1 MKLNTIADKASIK
14 KPKRVG
20 RGIGSGTG
28 KTSGAGHK
36 GQKSRSGVAIKG
48 FEGGQMPLHR
58 RLPKRGFKN
67 RFRTEYSVINIGDI
81 DKAISD
87 KKIDSKK
94 VITNEA
100 FFKAG
105 LIRNKNVLVKIL
117 GNGKT
122 NHSLNLRVDK
132 ASKSAIKLISDK
144 KGKID
149 YNEKVQRTEK
159 KLSKDGS
166 ISKEEIEQIKD
177 GTVKNDIYPI
187 KHLLMHFSV

>member
-1 MKLNTIADKASIK
+1 MKLNTIVDKASIK

-81 DKAISD
+81 DKAITD
-87 KKIDSKK
+87 KKIDAKK
-94 VITNEA
+94 EITNED

-122 NHSLNLRVDK
+122 NHSLNLKVDK
-132 ASKSAIKLISDK
+132 ASQSAIKLISDK

-149 YNEKVQRTEK
+149 YKAKIQKKVIKEEKVK
-159 KLSKDGS
+159 K
-166 ISKEEIEQIKD
+166 
-177 GTVKNDIYPI
+177 N
-187 KHLLMHFSV
+187 

>member
-1 MKLNTIADKASIK
+1 MKLNTIVDKASIK

-94 VITNEA
+94 IITNED

-122 NHSLNLRVDK
+122 NHSLNLKVDK
-132 ASKSAIKLISDK
+132 ASQSAIKLISDK

-149 YNEKVQRTEK
+149 YNEKVQKKTEK
-159 KLSKDGS
+159 KV
-166 ISKEEIEQIKD
+166 SKEEK
-177 GTVKNDIYPI
+177 VKKN
-187 KHLLMHFSV
+187 

>member
-1 MKLNTIADKASIK
+1 MKLNTIVDKASIK

-81 DKAISD
+81 DKAITD
-87 KKIDSKK
+87 KKIDAKK
-94 VITNEA
+94 EITNED

-122 NHSLNLRVDK
+122 NHSLNLKVDK
-132 ASKSAIKLISDK
+132 ASQGAIKLISNK

-149 YNEKVQRTEK
+149 YNEKVQKKAEK
-159 KLSKDGS
+159 KV
-166 ISKEEIEQIKD
+166 SKEEK
-177 GTVKNDIYPI
+177 VKKN
-187 KHLLMHFSV
+187 

>member
-1 MKLNTIADKASIK
+1 MKLNTIVDKASIK
-14 KPKRVG
+14 KSKRVG

-87 KKIDSKK
+87 KKIDEKK
-94 VITNEA
+94 IITNEE
-100 FFKAG
+100 FFNAG
-105 LIRNKNVLVKIL
+105 LIRNKKVLVKIL

-122 NHSLNLRVDK
+122 NLSLNLKVDK
-132 ASKSAIKLISDK
+132 ASQSAIKLISDK
-144 KGKID
+144 KGKIE
-149 YNEKVQRTEK
+149 YNEKVQKKAEK
-159 KLSKDGS
+159 KVR
-166 ISKEEIEQIKD
+166 KEEK
-177 GTVKNDIYPI
+177 VKKN
-187 KHLLMHFSV
+187 

>member
-1 MKLNTIADKASIK
+1 MKLNTIVDKASIK
-14 KPKRVG
+14 KPKRIG

-67 RFRTEYSVINIGDI
+67 RFRTEYSVINVGDI
-81 DKAISD
+81 DKAITD
-87 KKIDSKK
+87 KKIDAKK
-94 VITNEA
+94 EITNED

-122 NHSLNLRVDK
+122 NHSLNLKVDK
-132 ASKSAIKLISDK
+132 ASQSAVKLISDK
-144 KGKID
+144 KGKIV
-149 YNEKVQRTEK
+149 YNEKFQKKAEK
-159 KLSKDGS
+159 KV
-166 ISKEEIEQIKD
+166 SKEEK
-177 GTVKNDIYPI
+177 VKKN
-187 KHLLMHFSV
+187 

>member
-1 MKLNTIADKASIK
+1 MKLNTIVDKASIK
-14 KPKRVG
+14 KSKRVG

-81 DKAISD
+81 DKAITD
-87 KKIDSKK
+87 KKIDAKK
-94 VITNEA
+94 EITNED

-122 NHSLNLRVDK
+122 NHSLNLKVDK
-132 ASKSAIKLISDK
+132 ASQSAIKLISDK
-144 KGKID
+144 KGKIV
-149 YNEKVQRTEK
+149 YNEKAQKKAEK
-159 KLSKDGS
+159 KV
-166 ISKEEIEQIKD
+166 SKEEK
-177 GTVKNDIYPI
+177 VKNN
-187 KHLLMHFSV
+187 

>member
-1 MKLNTIADKASIK
+1 MKLNSIVDKASIK

-94 VITNEA
+94 IITNED
-100 FFKAG
+100 FFNAG

-122 NHSLNLRVDK
+122 NHSLNLKVDK

-149 YNEKVQRTEK
+149 YNEKVQKTEK
-159 KLSKDGS
+159 KVSK
-166 ISKEEIEQIKD
+166 KEKIK
-177 GTVKNDIYPI
+177 KN
-187 KHLLMHFSV
+187 

>member
-1 MKLNTIADKASIK
+1 MKLNTIVDKASIK

-81 DKAISD
+81 DKAISE

-94 VITNEA
+94 IITNED
-100 FFKAG
+100 FFNAG

-122 NHSLNLRVDK
+122 NHSLNLKVDK
-132 ASKSAIKLISDK
+132 ASQSAIKLISDK

-149 YNEKVQRTEK
+149 YNVKVQKKAEKKVIKEEKVK
-159 KLSKDGS
+159 K
-166 ISKEEIEQIKD
+166 
-177 GTVKNDIYPI
+177 N
-187 KHLLMHFSV
+187 

>member
-1 MKLNTIADKASIK
+1 MKLNTIVDKASIK

-81 DKAISD
+81 DKAITD
-87 KKIDSKK
+87 KKIDAKK
-94 VITNEA
+94 EITNED

-122 NHSLNLRVDK
+122 NHSLNLKVDK
-132 ASKSAIKLISDK
+132 ASQSAIKLISDK
-144 KGKID
+144 KGKIV
-149 YNEKVQRTEK
+149 YNEKVQKKAEK
-159 KLSKDGS
+159 KV
-166 ISKEEIEQIKD
+166 SKEEK
-177 GTVKNDIYPI
+177 VKKN
-187 KHLLMHFSV
+187 

>member
-1 MKLNTIADKASIK
+1 MKLNTIVDKASTK

-81 DKAISD
+81 DKAIKD
-87 KKIDSKK
+87 KKIDAKK
-94 VITNEA
+94 IITNED
-100 FFKAG
+100 FCNAG
-105 LIRNKNVLVKIL
+105 LISNKTVLVKIL

-122 NHSLNLRVDK
+122 DHSLNLKVDK
-132 ASKSAIKLISDK
+132 ASQSAIKLISDK

-149 YNEKVQRTEK
+149 YNEKVQKTEK
-159 KLSKDGS
+159 KVN
-166 ISKEEIEQIKD
+166 KEEK
-177 GTVKNDIYPI
+177 VKKN
-187 KHLLMHFSV
+187 

>member
-1 MKLNTIADKASIK
+1 MKLNTIVDKASVK

-87 KKIDSKK
+87 KKIDAKK
-94 VITNEA
+94 IITNED
-100 FFKAG
+100 FCNAG

-117 GNGKT
+117 GNGKI
-122 NHSLNLRVDK
+122 NHSLNLKVDK
-132 ASKSAIKLISDK
+132 ASQSAIKLISDK
-144 KGKID
+144 KGKIE
-149 YNEKVQRTEK
+149 YNEKIQKKVEK
-159 KLSKDGS
+159 KV
-166 ISKEEIEQIKD
+166 SKEEK
-177 GTVKNDIYPI
+177 VKNN
-187 KHLLMHFSV
+187 

>member
-1 MKLNTIADKASIK
+1 MKLNTIVDKASIK

-67 RFRTEYSVINIGDI
+67 RFRTEYSVINIGVI
-81 DKAISD
+81 DKAVND
-87 KKIDSKK
+87 KKIDAKK
-94 VITNEA
+94 IITNEDL
-100 FFKAG
+100 FNAG

-122 NHSLNLRVDK
+122 AHTLNLKVDK
-132 ASKSAIKLISDK
+132 ASQSAIKLINDK
-144 KGKID
+144 KGKIE
-149 YNEKVQRTEK
+149 YNEKVQKTEK
-159 KLSKDGS
+159 KVSK
-166 ISKEEIEQIKD
+166 KEKFK
-177 GTVKNDIYPI
+177 KN
-187 KHLLMHFSV
+187 

>member
-1 MKLNTIADKASIK
+1 MKLNTIVDKASIK
-14 KPKRVG
+14 KSKRVG

-81 DKAISD
+81 DKAITD
-87 KKIDSKK
+87 KKIDAKK
-94 VITNEA
+94 EITNED

-122 NHSLNLRVDK
+122 NHSLNLKVDK
-132 ASKSAIKLISDK
+132 ASQSAIKLISDK

-149 YNEKVQRTEK
+149 YNEKVQKKAEK
-159 KLSKDGS
+159 KV
-166 ISKEEIEQIKD
+166 SKEEK
-177 GTVKNDIYPI
+177 VKKN
-187 KHLLMHFSV
+187 

>member
-1 MKLNTIADKASIK
+1 MKLNTIVDKASIK
-14 KPKRVG
+14 KSKRVG

-81 DKAISD
+81 DKAVTD

-94 VITNEA
+94 IITNED

-117 GNGKT
+117 GNGKI
-122 NHSLNLRVDK
+122 NHILNLKVDK
-132 ASKSAIKLISDK
+132 ASQSAIKLISDK
-144 KGKID
+144 KGKIV
-149 YNEKVQRTEK
+149 YNEKAQKKAEK
-159 KLSKDGS
+159 KV
-166 ISKEEIEQIKD
+166 SKEEK
-177 GTVKNDIYPI
+177 VKNN
-187 KHLLMHFSV
+187 

>member
-1 MKLNTIADKASIK
+1 MRLNTIVDKASIK

-67 RFRTEYSVINIGDI
+67 RFRTEYSIINIGDI

-87 KKIDSKK
+87 NKIDAKK
-94 VITNEA
+94 TITNED

-117 GNGKT
+117 GEGKT
-122 NHSLNLRVDK
+122 NHSLYLKVDK
-132 ASKSAIKLISDK
+132 ASKSAINIVSEN
-144 KGKID
+144 KGKIE
-149 YNEKVQRTEK
+149 YNEKIQNTEK
-159 KLSKDGS
+159 KS
-166 ISKEEIEQIKD
+166 SKEEKEK
-177 GTVKNDIYPI
+177 KN
-187 KHLLMHFSV
+187 

>member
-1 MKLNTIADKASIK
+1 MKLNTIVDKASIK
-14 KPKRVG
+14 KSKRVG

-67 RFRTEYSVINIGDI
+67 RFRIEYSVINIGDI

-94 VITNEA
+94 IITNED

-122 NHSLNLRVDK
+122 NHSLNLKVDK
-132 ASKSAIKLISDK
+132 ASQSAIKLISDK

-149 YNEKVQRTEK
+149 YNEKVQKTEK
-159 KLSKDGS
+159 KVSK
-166 ISKEEIEQIKD
+166 KEK
-177 GTVKNDIYPI
+177 VKKN
-187 KHLLMHFSV
+187 

>member
-1 MKLNTIADKASIK
+1 MKLNTIVDKASIK

-67 RFRTEYSVINIGDI
+67 RFRTEYSVINISDI
-81 DKAISD
+81 DKAVSD

-94 VITNEA
+94 IITNED
-100 FFKAG
+100 FYNAG
-105 LIRNKNVLVKIL
+105 LIRNKNALVKIL

-122 NHSLNLRVDK
+122 NYSLNLKVDK
-132 ASKSAIKLISDK
+132 ASQSAIKLISDK

-149 YNEKVQRTEK
+149 YNKKVQK
-159 KLSKDGS
+159 KV
-166 ISKEEIEQIKD
+166 SKEEKIK
-177 GTVKNDIYPI
+177 K
-187 KHLLMHFSV
+187 S

>member
-1 MKLNTIADKASIK
+1 MKLNTIVDKASLK

-67 RFRTEYSVINIGDI
+67 RFRTEYSVINVGDI
-81 DKAISD
+81 DKAIND
-87 KKIDSKK
+87 KKIDAKK
-94 VITNEA
+94 IITKED
-100 FFKAG
+100 FFNAG

-117 GNGKT
+117 GAGKT
-122 NHSLNLRVDK
+122 NHSLNLKVDK
-132 ASKSAIKLISDK
+132 ASQSAIKIISDK
-144 KGKID
+144 KGNIE
-149 YNEKVQRTEK
+149 YNEKVHKIEK
-159 KLSKDGS
+159 KV
-166 ISKEEIEQIKD
+166 SKEEK
-177 GTVKNDIYPI
+177 VKKN
-187 KHLLMHFSV
+187 

>member
-1 MKLNTIADKASIK
+1 MKLNTIVDKASIK

-81 DKAISD
+81 DKAISN

-94 VITNEA
+94 IITNED
-100 FFKAG
+100 FFNAG

-117 GNGKT
+117 GKGKT
-122 NHSLNLRVDK
+122 NHSLNLKVDK
-132 ASKSAIKLISDK
+132 ASQSAIKLVSDK
-144 KGKID
+144 KGKIE
-149 YNEKVQRTEK
+149 YNEKIQKKAEK
-159 KLSKDGS
+159 KVT
-166 ISKEEIEQIKD
+166 KEEK
-177 GTVKNDIYPI
+177 VKQN
-187 KHLLMHFSV
+187 

>member
-1 MKLNTIADKASIK
+1 MKLNTIVDKAAIK

-67 RFRTEYSVINIGDI
+67 PFRIEYSIINLGDI
-81 DKAISD
+81 DKAVGE
-87 KKIDSKK
+87 KKLDAKK
-94 VITNEA
+94 VITNED

-105 LIRNKNVLVKIL
+105 LIRKKNSLVKIL
-117 GNGKT
+117 GNGKI
-122 NHSLNLRVDK
+122 NNVLNLKVDK
-132 ASKSAIKLISDK
+132 ASKNAIKLVGEKKGNIDFIEKSKSEEKSQKIDK
-144 KGKID
+144 KK
-149 YNEKVQRTEK
+149 NNK
-159 KLSKDGS
+159 
-166 ISKEEIEQIKD
+166 KEE
-177 GTVKNDIYPI
+177 VK
-187 KHLLMHFSV
+187 KS

>member
-1 MKLNTIADKASIK
+1 MKLNTIVDKASIK

-81 DKAISD
+81 DKAVTD

-94 VITNEA
+94 IITNED

-117 GNGKT
+117 GSGKT
-122 NHSLNLRVDK
+122 NYSLNLKVDK
-132 ASKSAIKLISDK
+132 ASQSAIKLISDK

-149 YNEKVQRTEK
+149 YNEKVQKKAEK
-159 KLSKDGS
+159 KV
-166 ISKEEIEQIKD
+166 SKEEK
-177 GTVKNDIYPI
+177 VKKN
-187 KHLLMHFSV
+187 

>member
-1 MKLNTIADKASIK
+1 MKLNTIVDKASIK
-14 KPKRVG
+14 KTKRVG

-67 RFRTEYSVINIGDI
+67 RFRTEYAVINIGDI

-87 KKIDSKK
+87 KKIDAKK
-94 VITNEA
+94 IITNED
-100 FFKAG
+100 FFNAG
-105 LIRNKNVLVKIL
+105 LIRNKYVLVKIL

-122 NHSLNLRVDK
+122 NHSLNLKVDK
-132 ASKSAIKLISDK
+132 ASQSAIKLISDK

-149 YNEKVQRTEK
+149 YNEEVQKKAEK
-159 KLSKDGS
+159 KV
-166 ISKEEIEQIKD
+166 SKEEK
-177 GTVKNDIYPI
+177 VKKN
-187 KHLLMHFSV
+187 

>member
-1 MKLNTIADKASIK
+1 MKLNTIVDKASIK

-67 RFRTEYSVINIGDI
+67 RFRTEYSVINVGDI
-81 DKAISD
+81 DKAITD
-87 KKIDSKK
+87 KKIDAKK
-94 VITNEA
+94 EITNED

-122 NHSLNLRVDK
+122 NHSLNLKVDK
-132 ASKSAIKLISDK
+132 ASQSAIKLISDK

-149 YNEKVQRTEK
+149 YNEKVQKKAEK
-159 KLSKDGS
+159 KV
-166 ISKEEIEQIKD
+166 SKEEK
-177 GTVKNDIYPI
+177 VKKN
-187 KHLLMHFSV
+187 